1 HYERSEIMAAKKT
14 LTIGILTGGGDVP
27 GLNPCI
33 KAVVYRGIE
42 EGLNVIGIRRGWAGL
57 LEFNPDDPESREK
70 NILELDRAKVRTI
83 DRSGGTYLHTSR
95 TNPGRVKYEN
105 VPEFLKEQAK
115 EGELNDFTAHVLNNL
130 EHLGIDVL
138 IPIGGDDTLS
148 YGERLHEEGFPA
160 VAIPKTMDNDV
171 HGTDYCIGF
180 STAVTR
186 SVNFIHAL
194 RTSTGSHERI
204 AVIELFGRYCGE
216 TSLIS
221 AYLASADRAIISE
234 VPFDPEKLARLI
246 MEDKQSNPSN
256 YAMLTISEG
265 ARMVSGEILL
275 SGEADA
281 YGHRKLGG
289 IGMQTGEVLKKLTG
303 QNIIYQQLSYLMR
316 SGAPDSLDLM
326 VAVNYAHMA
335 IDLVLKKV
343 SGRMVS
349 LSQGI
354 YTDVPMSTITAGQKR
369 VDVRELYDAGQYR
382 PKVRHVMGKPMFL
395 Y

>member
-1 HYERSEIMAAKKT
+1 MTAKKP
-14 LTIGILTGGGDVP
+14 LTIAILTGGGDVP

-33 KAVVYRGIE
+33 KALVYRGIE
-42 EGLNVIGIRRGWAGL
+42 EGFRVVGIRRGWAGIF
-57 LEFNPDDPESREK
+57 EFNPNDPESMQK
-70 NILELDRAKVRTI
+70 NIIELEKKTVRTI

-95 TNPGRVKYEN
+95 TNPGKVKYEN
-105 VPEFLKEQAK
+105 VPDFLKDQGK
-115 EGELNDFTAHVLNNL
+115 EGELNDFTEHVLSNL
-130 EHLGIDVL
+130 NHLGIDVL

-148 YGERLHEEGFPA
+148 YGERLHQEGFPA

-204 AVIELFGRYCGE
+204 AVVELFGRYCGE

-234 VPFDPEKLARLI
+234 VPFDPERLARLI
-246 MEDKQSNPSN
+246 MEDKQNNPSN

-265 ARMVSGEILL
+265 ARMISGDMVQY
-275 SGEADA
+275 GEADA

-289 IGMQTGEVLKKLTG
+289 IGMTTGEVLKKLTG
-303 QNIIYQQLSYLMR
+303 QNIIFQQLSYLMR

-326 VAVNYAHMA
+326 VAVNYANMA

-343 SGRMVS
+343 SGRMVA
-349 LSQGI
+349 LSQGV
-354 YTDVPMSTITAGQKR
+354 YTDVPMSTITSGQKR
-369 VDVRELYDAGQYR
+369 VDVRELYDAEQYR